1 MSFLTDAEKTAIN
14 SVFDEL
20 HDTFKRSITVY
31 RIGKSALVAT
41 DASFNGM
48 YEKTL
53 GKQGGAKPTYTK
65 TTIYARIKYFSKA
78 ELAGPD
84 LQGQTGVYIPS
95 GTVRLKVTAADY
107 ESLKGAEKIEIDGQ
121 LYKLLAMPV
130 AVGPFGVNH
139 YAIYLTRSDT

>member
-1 MSFLTDAEKTAIN
+1 MSFLSVADKDQVNA
-14 SVFDEL
+14 VFDEL
-20 HDTFKRSITVY
+20 HDTFKRAITVY
-31 RIGKSALVAT
+31 RIGKKALVAT
-41 DASFNGM
+41 DPSFNGI

-53 GKQGGAKPTYTK
+53 GKQGDAKQTYTK
-65 TTIYARIKYFSKA
+65 VEIYARIKYFSKA

-95 GTVRLKVTAADY
+95 GTVRLKVTTADY

-130 AVGPFGVNH
+130 VVGPFGVNH

>member
-1 MSFLTDAEKTAIN
+1 MSLLTDAEKTQIN
-14 SVFDEL
+14 SIFDEL
-20 HDTFKRSITVY
+20 HDTFKRTVTVY
-31 RIGKSALVAT
+31 RIGKTALVAT
-41 DASFNGM
+41 DSSFNGI

-53 GKQGGAKPTYTK
+53 GKQGNSKPAYTT
-65 TTIYARIKYFSKA
+65 TTISARIKYFSKA

-84 LQGQTGVYIPS
+84 LQGQTGIYIPS

-130 AVGPFGVNH
+130 AIGPFGVNH
-139 YAIYLTRSDT
+139 WAIYLTRSDT